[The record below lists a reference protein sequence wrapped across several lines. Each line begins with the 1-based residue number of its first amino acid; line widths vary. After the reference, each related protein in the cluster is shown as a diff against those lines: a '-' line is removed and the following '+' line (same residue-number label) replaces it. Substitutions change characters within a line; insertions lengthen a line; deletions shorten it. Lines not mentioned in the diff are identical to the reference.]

1 MVELIT
7 FLQERDDEEKRQKEE
22 GKKFNSGPSAACFKK
37 PEYQPA
43 YIYIYMNNSTSMP
56 ICLSF

>member
-1 MVELIT
+1 MKK
-7 FLQERDDEEKRQKEE
+7 RDKKKKE
-22 GKKFNSGPSAACFKK
+22 KKFNSGPSAACFKK